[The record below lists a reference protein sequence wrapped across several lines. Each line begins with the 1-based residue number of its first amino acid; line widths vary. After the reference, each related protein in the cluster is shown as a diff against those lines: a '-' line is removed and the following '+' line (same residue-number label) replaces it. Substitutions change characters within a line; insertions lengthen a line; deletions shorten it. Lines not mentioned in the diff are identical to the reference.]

1 MRMVKERLCSRKLKK
16 AIKNYPCRK
25 TRLGRYVINA
35 CNSCYEEHYISHG
48 YDAYD
53 VVYDCFK
60 FHQIANIINGKL
72 SFVIRYP
79 DYDDD
84 EIDNPEMNIDCD
96 VFLF

>member
-1 MRMVKERLCSRKLKK
+1 MIKDRLCSRKLKK
-16 AIKNYPCRK
+16 AINNYHCRK
-25 TRLGRYVINA
+25 TKLGRYVINA
-35 CNSCYEEHYISHG
+35 YNSCYGEHYISHS

-72 SFVIRYP
+72 PFVIRYL

-84 EIDNPEMNIDCD
+84 EIENPEMDIDCD
-96 VFLF
+96 YFPF

>member
-1 MRMVKERLCSRKLKK
+1 MRMIKERLCSRKLKK

-25 TRLGRYVINA
+25 TKLGRYVINA
-35 CNSCYEEHYISHG
+35 CNSCYEEHYISNG

-72 SFVIRYP
+72 PFVIRYLV
-79 DYDDD
+79 YDDD
-84 EIDNPEMNIDCD
+84 EIDNPEMDINCD
-96 VFLF
+96 DFPF